1 MHINPKHNIYK
12 QKTILIMIRFVS
24 GFLLGYIVAKKPP
37 TQDEFNT
44 MKIDIQTFFEYIFN
58 KKTD

>member
-1 MHINPKHNIYK
+1 
-12 QKTILIMIRFVS
+12 MIRFVS

-44 MKIDIQTFFEYIFN
+44 MKLDIQTFFEYIFN
-58 KKTD
+58 KKTE

>member
-1 MHINPKHNIYK
+1 
-12 QKTILIMIRFVS
+12 MIRFVS

-58 KKTD
+58 KKAD